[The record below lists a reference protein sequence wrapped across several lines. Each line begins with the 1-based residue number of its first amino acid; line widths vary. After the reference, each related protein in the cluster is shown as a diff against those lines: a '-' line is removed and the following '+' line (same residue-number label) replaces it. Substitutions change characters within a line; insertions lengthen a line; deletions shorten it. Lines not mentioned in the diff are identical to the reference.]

1 MNKLYFLSVFVLSL
15 IIASCNKS
23 HQTTPEDTTNYFLE
37 KLRAVEFDRAAEC
50 TVGEVKTLVLDLHTE
65 WKMSNEKEKELIKS
79 SFQFP
84 VQDLKCDTVDNI
96 VLCTIVSPKDNQLM
110 TFAFEKQ
117 DKYWYINYWD
127 IQVNE

>member
-1 MNKLYFLSVFVLSL
+1 MKKLYLFALLLLSL
-15 IIASCNKS
+15 GIFGCNKS
-23 HQTTPEDTTNYFLE
+23 HQTTPEDTITYFLD
-37 KLRAVEFDRAAEC
+37 KLRAVEFDSAAEC
-50 TVGEVKTLVLDLHTE
+50 AVGEVKNLVLELHTE

-84 VQDLKCDTVDNI
+84 VQDLKCDTIDGI
-96 VLCTIVSPKDNQLM
+96 TLCTIVSPKDNQLM